1 MPYKNFI
8 TQTLQPEKRTPFI
21 PPLLFFFGKV
31 LTKIFVIKLH
41 VGYIHFAKLQNLYLR
56 LVSKTVFQLSKM
68 ITTVDWYES
77 THVQ

>member
-8 TQTLQPEKRTPFI
+8 TQTFQPEKRTPFI

-41 VGYIHFAKLQNLYLR
+41 VGYIHFAKLQNLYLPG
-56 LVSKTVFQLSKM
+56 
-68 ITTVDWYES
+68 
-77 THVQ
+77 